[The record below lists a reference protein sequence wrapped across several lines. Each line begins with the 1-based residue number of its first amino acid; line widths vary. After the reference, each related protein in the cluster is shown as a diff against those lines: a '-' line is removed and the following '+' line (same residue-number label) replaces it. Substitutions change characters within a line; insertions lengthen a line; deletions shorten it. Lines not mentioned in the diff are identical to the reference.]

1 MIRKHFAAFGNMHF
15 FILLAILWT
24 GISLP
29 FISSG
34 QTTDSLK
41 KVNQLKEVQIREY
54 RLTEQSKSPTPVQI
68 LSGNDLKR
76 LNSLSVAD
84 AIRYFSGV
92 QLKDYGGIGGLKT
105 INVRSMGSN
114 HTAVF
119 YDGIQFNNAQ
129 NGQVDLGKFSI
140 DNLEEIS
147 LYSGQKPELL
157 LPARAYASAS
167 SIYLKTKTPVF
178 SDGQNRAA
186 TFSLKGGSF
195 GVINPVVQ
203 YQYKIN
209 NNLSASFN
217 TEFLNANGKYKFR
230 YTNGVYDT
238 TAVRS
243 NGDVERFRFQAGL
256 FGKLKNGEWH
266 AQAYTFISEQ
276 GLPGAAIS
284 NRFDYPQRSWDRNTF
299 VQGSLEQHL
308 NEKISILVSAK
319 YAYDYMRFVDPE
331 YVTINGFLENRFIE
345 QEAYLSLS
353 AKYKLN
359 KILDLA
365 LASDYQYQTLNANL
379 YRFAYPTRNTF
390 LNVLSSSLN
399 LKRFNL
405 QANILSTTVSDLV
418 KEYNSGGNK
427 QVFSPTVLFSW
438 QLFEEEQFRLRGFYK
453 DIFRMPTFNDLY
465 YTFIGNTLLKP
476 EYTKQYD
483 LGLTYFKS
491 FKNTRTLFV
500 DIQADAYYNNVRDKI
515 IAQPGANLIRW
526 IMYNIGKVD
535 IRGIELNAKAAFL
548 ITPDLILNTGI
559 NYTFQKAID
568 VTDANDDSYR
578 NQIPYIPKNSGSFL
592 TKLDYKDWHLNYSFI
607 YTGFRYNQKAN
618 IIYNYMQPWYTH
630 DVAFGY
636 SFKMKKG
643 ILNANAEV
651 NNLLNQYYD
660 LIPNFPLPGRNY
672 RFTLSYSI

>member
-1 MIRKHFAAFGNMHF
+1 MGNLTHNKKMIRKHFAAFGNMHF

-178 SDGQNRAA
+178 SDGQNQAA

-284 NRFDYPQRSWDRNTF
+284 NKFDYPQRSWDRNTF
-299 VQGSLEQHL
+299 VQGSFEQHL
-308 NEKISILVSAK
+308 NEKLSILVSAK

-331 YVTINGFLENRFIE
+331 YVTINGFLENRFNE

-353 AKYKLN
+353 S
-359 KILDLA
+359 KI
-365 LASDYQYQTLNANL
+365 
-379 YRFAYPTRNTF
+379 
-390 LNVLSSSLN
+390 
-399 LKRFNL
+399 
-405 QANILSTTVSDLV
+405 
-418 KEYNSGGNK
+418 
-427 QVFSPTVLFSW
+427 
-438 QLFEEEQFRLRGFYK
+438 
-453 DIFRMPTFNDLY
+453 
-465 YTFIGNTLLKP
+465 
-476 EYTKQYD
+476 
-483 LGLTYFKS
+483 
-491 FKNTRTLFV
+491 
-500 DIQADAYYNNVRDKI
+500 
-515 IAQPGANLIRW
+515 
-526 IMYNIGKVD
+526 
-535 IRGIELNAKAAFL
+535 
-548 ITPDLILNTGI
+548 
-559 NYTFQKAID
+559 
-568 VTDANDDSYR
+568 
-578 NQIPYIPKNSGSFL
+578 
-592 TKLDYKDWHLNYSFI
+592 
-607 YTGFRYNQKAN
+607 
-618 IIYNYMQPWYTH
+618 
-630 DVAFGY
+630 
-636 SFKMKKG
+636 
-643 ILNANAEV
+643 
-651 NNLLNQYYD
+651 
-660 LIPNFPLPGRNY
+660 
-672 RFTLSYSI
+672 

>member
-1 MIRKHFAAFGNMHF
+1 MIRKHFAASGNMRF
-15 FILLAILWT
+15 FIWLAILWT

-29 FISSG
+29 FISKA
-34 QTTDSLK
+34 QTDSTQK
-41 KVNQLKEVQIREY
+41 INQLKEVQVREY
-54 RLTEQSKSPTPVQI
+54 RLTEQSKSPTPVQT

-76 LNSLSVAD
+76 MNSLSVAD

-119 YDGIQFNNAQ
+119 YDGIQFSNAQ
-129 NGQVDLGKFSI
+129 NGQVDLGKFSL

-157 LPARAYASAS
+157 LPARSYASAS
-167 SIYLKTKTPVF
+167 SVYLKTKVPSF
-178 SDGQNRAA
+178 SEGQNQAA

-195 GVINPVVQ
+195 GLINPVVQ
-203 YQYKIN
+203 YQYRIN
-209 NNLSASFN
+209 KNLSASFN

-230 YTNGVYDT
+230 STNGVYDT

-243 NGDVERFRFQAGL
+243 NGDVERFRFQAAL
-256 FGKLKNGEWH
+256 FGKLKNGAWR

-276 GLPGAAIS
+276 GLPGATLS
-284 NRFDYPQRSWDRNTF
+284 NRFDYPQRMWDRNTF

-308 NEKISILVSAK
+308 NNRLSILVSGK

-331 YVTINGFLENRFIE
+331 YVTLDGFLQNRFEE
-345 QEAYLSLS
+345 QEAYMSVS
-353 AKYKLN
+353 AKYKLS
-359 KILDLA
+359 KILDVA
-365 LASDYQYQTLNANL
+365 LASDYQYQTLDANI

-399 LKRFNL
+399 LERFNL
-405 QANILSTTVSDLV
+405 QANILSTSVSDLV
-418 KEYNSGGNK
+418 KEYSSGGNK

-438 QLFEEEQFRLRGFYK
+438 QLFNNEQLRVRGFYK

-491 FKNTRTLFV
+491 FKNARTLFI
-500 DIQADAYYNNVRDKI
+500 DIQADAYYNNVKDKI

-526 IMYNIGKVD
+526 IMYNIGRVD
-535 IRGIELNAKAAFL
+535 IRGLEFNAKAAFQL
-548 ITPDLILNTGI
+548 APALTLNTGL
-559 NYTFQKAID
+559 NYTFQKAVD
-568 VTDANDDSYR
+568 VTDPKDDSYK

-592 TKLDYKDWHLNYSFI
+592 AKLDYKDWHFNYSFI

-630 DVAFGY
+630 DVAAGY
-636 SFKMKKG
+636 AFKLKKG

-651 NNLLNQYYD
+651 NNLLNQYYE
-660 LIPNFPLPGRNY
+660 LIPNFPLPVRNY